1 MILTFFLGECKYE
14 DKTGEINDK
23 VTIKDDTTK
32 VLNFPINET
41 DKSVD
46 HDSINDTKSLD
57 TDSSDDE
64 IDTETTIDPLTIDNQ
79 NETDR
84 NLNTVSTIEEDEADK
99 SDDMNSTVD
108 SKNTDVSSIE
118 VDEADKSGDMN
129 STVDSKNTD
138 NDNNENEA
146 TPKKS
151 VISLV
156 EFDDSSD
163 DSDIDTDSDNKDG
176 YMTDSYNEDGYMED
190 NEKLLPT
197 KVSQNDAV
205 SANDD
210 GPSTSGVKTSKA
222 IDVENSKTDV
232 ISISS
237 EDDSSRL
244 ITVFKSEAFL

>member
-1 MILTFFLGECKYE
+1 MTRIFFLGE

-79 NETDR
+79 NETDK
-84 NLNTVSTIEEDEADK
+84 NLNTISTNEEDE
-99 SDDMNSTVD
+99 S
-108 SKNTDVSSIE
+108 
-118 VDEADKSGDMN
+118 DKSGDMN

-163 DSDIDTDSDNKDG
+163 DSDIDTDSDNKEG
-176 YMTDSYNEDGYMED
+176 YMTDSDNEDGYMED